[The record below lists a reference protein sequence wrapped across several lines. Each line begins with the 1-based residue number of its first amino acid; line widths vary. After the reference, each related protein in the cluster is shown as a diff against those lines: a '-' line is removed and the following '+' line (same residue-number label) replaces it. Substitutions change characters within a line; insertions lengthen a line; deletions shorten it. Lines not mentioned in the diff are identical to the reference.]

1 MLQKNYIQ
9 KQMRTKYKYQKKDI
23 YIYMSSEKWQ
33 QIIDKLRLV
42 SYKNRIS
49 NNNKFLRQCTKSVI

>member
-23 YIYMSSEKWQ
+23 YIYVFRKMTTN
-33 QIIDKLRLV
+33 
-42 SYKNRIS
+42 Y
-49 NNNKFLRQCTKSVI
+49 